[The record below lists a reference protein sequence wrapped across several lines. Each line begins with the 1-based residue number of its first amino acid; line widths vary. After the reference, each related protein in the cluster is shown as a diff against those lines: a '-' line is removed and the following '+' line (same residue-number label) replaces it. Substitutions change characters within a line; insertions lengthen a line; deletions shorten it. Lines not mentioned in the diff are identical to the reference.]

1 MPEKLQVVLGALNAF
16 LPDIFVQQDK
26 VIRKAAD
33 PYDNIPV
40 GIWIGHSG
48 KKSVGIDQ
56 IDLQLAAAL
65 QKTGLK
71 QRLNFLGAFRSFE
84 ICGIRT
90 KIQHAGTDAFFLGGD
105 ERAVVTEVWPFGS
118 VPCIGPQLSTVA

>member
-16 LPDIFVQQDK
+16 LLDIFVQQDK

-33 PYDNIPV
+33 PHDNIPV

-48 KKSVGIDQ
+48 RKSVGIDR

-71 QRLNFLGAFRSFE
+71 QRLNLFGTFRSFE

-90 KIQHAGTDAFFLGGD
+90 KIQHAGTDAFFWGGTKG
-105 ERAVVTEVWPFGS
+105 RS
-118 VPCIGPQLSTVA
+118 